1 MKNQKKKSV
10 HRRNFFKTLTAG
22 GLGAILIPESVKAAS
37 SPIQQENEKPKTNI
51 GDAKEYPRN
60 EHSMPGKYPAKV
72 VRVDHDKCVIDD
84 KLQAEAAYE
93 MLEKG
98 MLELTGSKNL
108 KKAWKQFVG
117 PKDIIGLKVNPVA
130 GKTLTTSH
138 EVVQAVISQL
148 EDAGIPRK
156 NILIWD
162 RREFQLHET
171 GYTGENYPGIKII
184 GTEQKDEEGSFYG
197 KDGKLYGEKMIDKDW
212 YYWADVNGEY
222 DEYTIPYM
230 VNEGKYS
237 YYSKIATQMVDKIIN
252 IPILKNAGSSVTLCM
267 KNIAY
272 GVVSNTSRLHKSL
285 WAETTAEV
293 CAFPPVRDK
302 VVLNIVDGLKGCF
315 NGGPG
320 ANPQF
325 FTNYKTM
332 LLGTDAVAVDRVG
345 YDIVV
350 QKRIDEGLQ
359 TEESAKGRN
368 FLRLAAALKLGEAEI
383 EKIDLNKFELS

>member
-1 MKNQKKKSV
+1 MNNQKKKSV
-10 HRRNFFKTLTAG
+10 HRRSFFKTLTAG
-22 GLGAILIPESVKAAS
+22 GIGAILVPDSVKAAT
-37 SPIQQENEKPKTNI
+37 SPLKQENEKPKTNI
-51 GDAKEYPRN
+51 DDTKKYPRN
-60 EHSMPGKYPAKV
+60 ENSMPGKYPAKV
-72 VRVDHDKCVIDD
+72 VRVDHEKSVIDNEVQSD
-84 KLQAEAAYE
+84 AAYE

-108 KKAWKQFVG
+108 KKAWRQFVG
-117 PKDIIGLKVNPVA
+117 TEDIIGLKVNPVA

-148 EDAGIPRK
+148 EDAGIPRE
-156 NILIWD
+156 NIVIWD

-171 GYTGENYPGIKII
+171 GYTSENYPGIKVV
-184 GTEQKDEEGSFYG
+184 GTEQKDEDGSFYG
-197 KDGKLYGEKMIDKDW
+197 TDGKLYGEKMIDKEW
-212 YYWADVNGEY
+212 YYWADVDGEY
-222 DEYTIPYM
+222 DEYTLPYM
-230 VNEGKYS
+230 VNGGKHS
-237 YYSKIATQMVDKIIN
+237 YYSKIATRMVDKIIN

-272 GVVSNTSRLHKSL
+272 GVISNTSRLHKNL

-302 VVLNIVDGLKGCF
+302 LVLNIVDGLKGCF

-325 FTNYKTM
+325 FTNYKTI
-332 LLGTDAVAVDRVG
+332 LLGTDAVAVDSVG

-350 QKRIDEGLQ
+350 QKRIEEGLQ
-359 TEESAKGRN
+359 TEESANGRD
-368 FLRLAAALKLGEAEI
+368 FMKLAAKLELGEAEI
-383 EKIDLNKFELS
+383 EKIDLKKIELS